1 MAFFRREAVVV
12 VSVVVSTATS
22 VVATTRMAAVGMMFI
37 LFTLLRILAMIS
49 VAMSREHP
57 MPLFGEGAVSLIGL
71 GARWLV
77 CTFVTGI
84 RKDLRGKHLA
94 RETCAILIHHPACLY
109 VCCMCRY
116 GASLFA
122 GFSSSRARRPA
133 RRP

>member
-1 MAFFRREAVVV
+1 LAFATTTAEEEEEEARGRRWVRSEAVVV

-71 GARWLV
+71 GARWL
-77 CTFVTGI
+77 CI
-84 RKDLRGKHLA
+84 
-94 RETCAILIHHPACLY
+94 
-109 VCCMCRY
+109 
-116 GASLFA
+116 
-122 GFSSSRARRPA
+122 
-133 RRP
+133 